1 VTHVITQSC
10 CNDASCV
17 SVCPVNCIHPTP
29 DDAGYA
35 TAEMLYI
42 DPDGCV
48 DCGECVAA
56 CPVDAIVADND
67 LLSADRRYLEISSR
81 FFADPA
87 HKPYSSKPEP
97 VRIPR
102 VEVSDRRLRVAVVG
116 SGPAGCFATEQLL
129 SCQGLDVEVHVFDRL
144 PTPWGLVRFGVA
156 PDHQRTKLM
165 AESFERTA
173 GRGGVEFHL
182 NVEVGQHIMH
192 HELLAHHH
200 AVIYTVGA
208 PGDVKLNIPGEVL
221 PGSYSA
227 TEFVAWY
234 NGHPDFAEQSFDLS
248 AERAIVVGNGNVA
261 LDVARVLAS
270 DLNYLASTDIADH
283 ALKALA
289 RSSIRE
295 VVLLGRRGP
304 AQAAFTTAELM
315 GLVACE
321 GFEVIV
327 DDGGEPRRESEPQG
341 VNAVKASILAE
352 LPRRPTR
359 STEKQVVLRFLGSP
373 VEILGDDKV
382 RGLRIVRNELIDDGQ
397 IARATAEID
406 ELECGVVFR
415 SIGYRGLRLPE
426 LPFDDVHGTLPNERG
441 RVVESATRTPVRGV
455 YTAGWIK
462 RGPSG
467 VIGTNK
473 KCAQETV
480 EMLLDD
486 YSTGRLAAPTQSVGD
501 LRTLIA
507 RRQPQTLDYQGWQAI
522 DRQERSAAQGQLRP
536 RIKFTS
542 VADMFTAASA
552 VAAPG

>member
-1 VTHVITQSC
+1 
-10 CNDASCV
+10 
-17 SVCPVNCIHPTP
+17 
-29 DDAGYA
+29 
-35 TAEMLYI
+35 MLYI

-67 LLSADRRYLEISSR
+67 LLPADRRYLEISSR

-87 HKPYSSKPEP
+87 HKPYSSRPEP

-102 VEVSDRRLRVAVVG
+102 IDVSDRRLRVAVVG
-116 SGPAGCFATEQLL
+116 SGPAGCFAAEQLL
-129 SCQGLDVEVHVFDRL
+129 SCQGLEVEVHVFDRL

-173 GRGGVEFHL
+173 GRGGVELHL

-270 DLNYLASTDIADH
+270 DIDYLASTDIADH

-295 VVLLGRRGP
+295 VVVLGRRGV

-321 GFEVIV
+321 GFEVRV
-327 DDGGEPRRESEPQG
+327 DDGGAPRRELEPQG

-359 STEKQVVLRFLGSP
+359 STGQQVVLRFLGSP

-382 RGLRIVRNELIDDGQ
+382 RGLRIVRNELIDDGR

-406 ELECGVVFR
+406 ELECGVVLR

-486 YSTGRLAAPTQSVGD
+486 YSAGRLAAPTQSVGD

-522 DRQERSAAQGQLRP
+522 DRLERNAAQGQLRP

>member
-17 SVCPVNCIHPTP
+17 SACPVNCIHPTP

-67 LLSADRRYLEISSR
+67 LLPADRRYLEISSR
-81 FFADPA
+81 YFADPA

-102 VEVSDRRLRVAVVG
+102 IEVSDRRLRVAIVG
-116 SGPAGCFATEQLL
+116 AGPAGCFAAEQLL
-129 SCQGLDVEVHVFDRL
+129 SCQGVDVEVHVFDRL
-144 PTPWGLVRFGVA
+144 PTPWGLVRAGVA

-165 AESFERTA
+165 AELFERTA
-173 GRGGVEFHL
+173 GHGGVEFHL
-182 NVEVGQHIMH
+182 NVEVGQHIAH

-208 PGDVKLNIPGEVL
+208 PGDVRLNIPGEAL
-221 PGSYSA
+221 PGSHSA

-234 NGHPDFAEQSFDLS
+234 NGHPDHAEQSFDLS
-248 AERAIVVGNGNVA
+248 AERAVVVGNGNVA

-270 DLNYLASTDIADH
+270 DVDYLASTDIANH
-283 ALKALA
+283 ALEALA

-295 VVLLGRRGP
+295 VVVLGRRGL

-321 GFEVIV
+321 GFEVVV
-327 DDGGEPRRESEPQG
+327 DDGGASRYELDSHTMG
-341 VNAVKASILAE
+341 AVKASILAE
-352 LPRRPTR
+352 LPRRPTQSKGKR
-359 STEKQVVLRFLGSP
+359 VVLRFLGSP
-373 VEILGDDKV
+373 VEVLGDDRV
-382 RGLRIVRNELIDDGQ
+382 RGLRIVRNELIDDGRK
-397 IARATAEID
+397 ARATGD
-406 ELECGVVFR
+406 LDDLDCGAVLR
-415 SIGYRGLRLPE
+415 SIGYRGVRLPG
-426 LPFDDVHGTLPNERG
+426 LPFDDARGTLPNDRG
-441 RVVESATRTPVRGV
+441 CVFEPATGTPVCGV

-480 EMLLDD
+480 EKLLDD
-486 YSTGRLAAPTQSVGD
+486 FSAGRLAAPAQSVGD

-522 DRQERSAAQGQLRP
+522 DRQERRAAQGQLRP

-542 VADMFTAASA
+542 VADMLAAA
-552 VAAPG
+552 TVAAAP

>member
-17 SVCPVNCIHPTP
+17 SACPVNCIHPTP

-67 LLSADRRYLEISSR
+67 LLPADQRYLEISSR

-102 VEVSDRRLRVAVVG
+102 IEVSDRRLRVAVVG
-116 SGPAGCFATEQLL
+116 AGPAGCFAAEQLL
-129 SCQGLDVEVHVFDRL
+129 SCQGIDVEVHVFDRL

-173 GRGGVEFHL
+173 GRGGVELHL
-182 NVEVGQHIMH
+182 NVEVGQHIAH

-221 PGSYSA
+221 PGSHSA

-248 AERAIVVGNGNVA
+248 AERAVVVGNGNVA

-270 DLNYLASTDIADH
+270 EIDYLASTDIADH
-283 ALKALA
+283 ALEALA
-289 RSSIRE
+289 RSGIRE
-295 VVLLGRRGP
+295 VVVLGRRGL

-321 GFEVIV
+321 GFEVVV
-327 DDGGEPRRESEPQG
+327 DDGGATRRELDSHDMG
-341 VNAVKASILAE
+341 AVKASILAE
-352 LPRRPTR
+352 LPRRPMQPNGKR
-359 STEKQVVLRFLGSP
+359 VVLRFLGSP
-373 VEILGDDKV
+373 VEVLGDDRV
-382 RGLRIVRNELIDDGQ
+382 RGLRIVRNELIDDAR
-397 IARATAEID
+397 IARPTND
-406 ELECGVVFR
+406 LEDLDCGVVLR
-415 SIGYRGLRLPE
+415 SIGYRGVRLPE
-426 LPFDDVHGTLPNERG
+426 LPFDDARGTLPNDRG
-441 RVVESATRTPVRGV
+441 RVIEPATDTPVLGV

-480 EMLLDD
+480 ETLLDD
-486 YSTGRLAAPTQSVGD
+486 YSAGRLAAPAQSVGD

-507 RRQPQTLDYQGWQAI
+507 TRQAQTLDYQGWQAI
-522 DRQERSAAQGQLRP
+522 DRQERRAAQGQLRP
-536 RIKFTS
+536 RVKFTS
-542 VADMFTAASA
+542 VADMFAAASA
-552 VAAPG
+552 VASRG